1 MILTIYMITEKI
13 FFNILQFISTMT
25 YYSKYLFSFLL
36 LIMIGC
42 SNNKDQFDASG
53 NFETDEVIV
62 SAEANGKIMKL
73 ALEEGERLHA
83 GQKIG
88 YIDTVPIYLQKEQL
102 KAEVE
107 ATLAKQPAIRPQLQV
122 IQEQLIK
129 AEVEQK
135 RTANLL
141 AQSAARKKDL
151 DDWNAQ
157 VELLKKQYNAEL
169 STLNTTVKSIITQT
183 HPINFQIKLLED
195 QLRKCIITNPIE
207 GIVLTKYAMEDE
219 MTMAGKPLY
228 RIANLDTLTLR
239 AYITG
244 DQLPAVKLGQRV
256 KVFVDKGTNQYT
268 QLTGIVRWISDKS
281 EFTPKTIQTKD
292 ERANLVY
299 AIKIKVKNDGSL
311 KIGMYG
317 EVKFE

>member
-1 MILTIYMITEKI
+1 
-13 FFNILQFISTMT
+13 
-25 YYSKYLFSFLL
+25 L
-36 LIMIGC
+36 LITIAGC

-62 SAEANGKIMKL
+62 SSEANGKLIKFS
-73 ALEEGERLHA
+73 LEEGERLQA

-88 YIDTVPIYLQKEQL
+88 YIDSVPIYLQKEQL

-107 ATLAKQPAIRPQLQV
+107 ATLAKQPAISPQLQV

-129 AEVEQK
+129 AEMEQK

-141 AQSAARKKDL
+141 AQSAARRKDL

-157 VELLKKQYNAEL
+157 VALLKKQYNAEL
-169 STLNTTVKSIITQT
+169 STLTTTVRSIITQT

-195 QLRKCIITNPIE
+195 QLHKCIITNPID
-207 GIVLTKYAMEDE
+207 GIVLTKYAMQDE
-219 MTMAGKPLY
+219 ITTIGKPLY
-228 RIANLDTLTLR
+228 KIANLDTLILR
-239 AYITG
+239 AYITE
-244 DQLPAVKLGQRV
+244 DQLSVVKLGQTV
-256 KVFVDKGTNQYT
+256 NVFVDKAAKEYT
-268 QLTGIVRWISDKS
+268 QLPGVIRWISDKS

-299 AIKIKVKNDGSL
+299 AIKVKVKNDGLL

-317 EVKFE
+317 EIKFQ